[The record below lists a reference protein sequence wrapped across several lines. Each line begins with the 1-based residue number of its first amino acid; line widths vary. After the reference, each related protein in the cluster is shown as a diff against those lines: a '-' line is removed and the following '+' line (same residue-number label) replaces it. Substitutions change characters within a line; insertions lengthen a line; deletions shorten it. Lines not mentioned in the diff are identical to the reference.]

1 MNIILL
7 ERVGSLGG
15 IGDEVSVREGYA
27 RNFLLPQNK
36 ALRATDANRKRF
48 DGMRAEIVARNDAA
62 RAEAQ
67 TAAEKVD
74 GQSFVLLRSAGESG
88 QLYGSVSARD
98 VSDAAEAAGF
108 SVPRQTVVLDKP
120 IKTLGLHVVSVRLHP
135 EVVSKITLNVARSPD
150 EAERQA
156 KGENIIAAAQEEDR
170 AVASAQAQEIASGT
184 LANEGGGEG

>member
-1 MNIILL
+1 MQIILL

-15 IGDEVSVREGYA
+15 IGDEVNVREGYA

-36 ALRATDANRKRF
+36 ALRATEANRKRF
-48 DGMRAEIVARNDAA
+48 DAMRAEIVARNEVA
-62 RAEAQ
+62 RAKAQ

-74 GQSFVLLRSAGESG
+74 GQSFVLLRSAGEGG

-108 SVPRQTVVLDKP
+108 TVPRLAVVLAAP
-120 IKTLGLHVVSVRLHP
+120 IKTLGLHAVSVKLHP
-135 EVVSKITLNVARSPD
+135 EVTSTVTLNVARSAD

-156 KGENIIAAAQEEDR
+156 KGENIVAAAQEEDR
-170 AVASAQAQEIASGT
+170 AVASAQAQEIAAGT
-184 LANEGGGEG
+184 LANEGAA